1 MAGLKLKGGGGGLES
16 LNLVGKLLIGV
27 MFVALVGVAYFVVF
41 YGEIDAAIAAK
52 RNGLEAKKGELAQA
66 KEADAAYNKDLTEL
80 ERRRQLELKQRK
92 ILPDEAQSH
101 AFLSAVQ
108 TVATISGVELAS
120 WNPKDENP
128 ADFYAKVPMELRLKG
143 KYHQV
148 AKFFYG
154 IGQVDRIINME
165 NIVIEVKQ
173 NQTKAKDDSTLATE
187 ESTDVY
193 VTCLATAFRALKID
207 EAGKKRKR
215 RRGGK

>member
-1 MAGLKLKGGGGGLES
+1 MAGLKLKGGGGLES
-16 LNLVGKLLIGV
+16 LNVVGKLLIGL

-41 YGEIDAAIAAK
+41 YGEIDSSIAAK
-52 RNGLEAKKGELAQA
+52 RQALQAKKGELAQA

-80 ERRRQLELKQRK
+80 ERRRQLEQKQRK

-108 TVATISGVELAS
+108 TVATISGIELTS
-120 WNPKDENP
+120 WNPKDENLV
-128 ADFYAKVPMELRLKG
+128 DFYAKVPMELRLEG
-143 KYHQV
+143 KFHQV

-165 NIVIEVKQ
+165 NIIIE
-173 NQTKAKDDSTLATE
+173 AKDDKSSKDDGTLATE
-187 ESTDVY
+187 ESTDVK

-215 RRGGK
+215 RRGGKK